1 MNKKQ
6 AKKRVDK
13 LKKEIRKHRYKYH
26 VLDNP
31 EVTDAVFDSLK
42 NELKNLEKKFPELA
56 TFDSPT
62 QKVGGEPL
70 DKFEKFTHPVP
81 MLSFDDAFDE
91 EEVEEWLKRLDNYLG
106 YKVRGADNWTGFYC
120 ELKIDGLAVE
130 LIYKNGSLVKGATR
144 GDGRVGEDITQNLKT
159 VSAVPLKLESFND
172 EFDVPDYLVIRG
184 EVFLRKSEFKRI
196 NKERESRGEDLYA
209 NPRNVA
215 AGSLRQLD
223 PKVTAS
229 RNLDFFAYDIAVG
242 LDLEVHEEKH
252 EAMKSFGLKVCDH
265 NKAVETLGDVFDFR
279 DYWEEERKKL
289 DYEIDGVVVM
299 VNSNKIFEEAGSV
312 GRAPRGA
319 IAYKFSPEEATT
331 KVKEIKIQVGR
342 TGALTPIAVLKP
354 VNLGGVK
361 IAHATLHNFDQIERL
376 DVREGDTVVVSRAG
390 DVIPQVVDVIED
402 LRDGDEKKFNV
413 PNKCPVDGSE
423 IERDGA
429 IYRCSNPDCGARH
442 KESLYH
448 FVSRGAF
455 DIEGVGPKIIDK
467 FLDEGLVSDA
477 YDIFEVKKGDIEVL
491 EGFGEKSSENI
502 INSIESSKEISLS
515 RFLYS
520 LGILHVGEETSRL
533 LAAMVV
539 DGEGEIK
546 KPVDVLDFF
555 EDVTV
560 EDFESIDGVGKVM
573 ARSIKSW
580 FGKEKNKK
588 LLRRL
593 SKTGVRLKVEVNVEG
608 GKLNGKRFVL
618 TGSLDSLTRE
628 KAKELI
634 LEEGGSVSSSV
645 SSNTDYVVVGDDP
658 GSKLDKAKEIGVE
671 TLDEEEFLELLGK

>member
-31 EVTDAVFDSLK
+31 EVSDAVFDSLK
-42 NELKNLEKKFPELA
+42 NELEGLEKKFPELA

-91 EEVEEWLKRLDNYLG
+91 EEVEDWLERLDNYLG
-106 YKVRGADNWTGFYC
+106 YEVRDSEDWAGFYC

-130 LIYKNGSLVKGATR
+130 LIYENGSLIKGVTR

-159 VSAVPLKLESFND
+159 VSAVPLKLESFD
-172 EFDVPDYLVIRG
+172 EKFDVPERLVIRG
-184 EVFLRKSEFKRI
+184 EVFLKKSEFERI
-196 NKERESRGEDLYA
+196 NKEREAAGKDLYA

-242 LDLEVHEEKH
+242 LDLETHKEKH
-252 EAMKSFGLKVCDH
+252 EAMKGFGLKVCDY
-265 NKAVETLGDVFDFR
+265 NKAVEDLKDVFDFR
-279 DYWEEERKKL
+279 DYWEDERGKL
-289 DYEIDGVVVM
+289 DYEIDGIVVM

-342 TGALTPIAVLKP
+342 TGALTPIAVLEP

-376 DVREGDTVVVSRAG
+376 GVREGDTVVISRAG

-402 LRDGDEKKFNV
+402 LRDGDEKEFEV
-413 PNKCPVDGSE
+413 PDKCPVDGSE
-423 IERDGA
+423 IEKDGA

-455 DIEGVGPKIIDK
+455 DIDGVGPKIIDK
-467 FLDEGLVSDA
+467 FLDKGLVSDA

-491 EGFGEKSSENI
+491 EGFGEKSAENI
-502 INSIESSKEISLS
+502 INSIEDSKEISLS

-533 LAAMVV
+533 LAAMIINR
-539 DGEGEIK
+539 GK
-546 KPVDVLDFF
+546 KVKEPVDVLRFF
-555 EDVTV
+555 ENVSV
-560 EDFESIDGVGKVM
+560 EDFEGIDGVGEVM
-573 ARSIKSW
+573 ARSIKKW
-580 FGKEKNKK
+580 FSKDKNKK

-593 SKTGVRLKVEVNVEG
+593 SKVGVDLKIEVNVEG
-608 GKLNGKRFVL
+608 GRLNGKRFVL

-634 LEEGGSVSSSV
+634 LDEGGSVGSSV
-645 SSNTDYVVVGDDP
+645 SKNTDYVVVGENP
-658 GSKLDKAKEIGVE
+658 GSKLEDAKEVGVE
-671 TLDEEEFLELLGK
+671 VLEEEDFLELLGK